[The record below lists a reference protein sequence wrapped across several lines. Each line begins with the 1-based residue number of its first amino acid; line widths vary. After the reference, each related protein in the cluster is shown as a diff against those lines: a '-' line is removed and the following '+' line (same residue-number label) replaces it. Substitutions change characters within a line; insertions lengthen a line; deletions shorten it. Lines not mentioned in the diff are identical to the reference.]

1 MNICILGG
9 TGRVGR
15 ELAAR
20 ALEAGHAVTML
31 ARDPQRVALTDERL
45 RVCAGS
51 ACDPVALRAAMEG
64 ADVVL
69 SALST
74 DGGSV
79 LSESAP
85 LIVNAMQKA
94 GIERIIAIGTAGIL
108 NSRAEP
114 GLLRYQSSE
123 SKRTLTRAAE
133 EHHAFYRTLAN
144 SGLAWTI
151 VCPTYLPDG
160 EYTGVYRA
168 ERDYLPEDG
177 VRISVPDTAEFA
189 FRQIDSMLYANAR
202 VGLAY

>member
-1 MNICILGG
+1 MNICLLGG

-20 ALEAGHAVTML
+20 ALEAGHTITAL
-31 ARDPQRVALTDERL
+31 ARDPQRMALQDEKL
-45 RVCAGS
+45 RICTGS
-51 ACDPVALRAAMEG
+51 ACDPGALRAAMAG

-69 SALST
+69 SALNT

-85 LIVNAMQKA
+85 LIAAAMQEA
-94 GIERIIAIGTAGIL
+94 GIGRIIAIGTAGIL
-108 NSRAEP
+108 NSRSEP
-114 GLLRYQSSE
+114 GLLRYQSTE
-123 SKRTLTRAAE
+123 SKRKLTRAAE

-144 SGLAWTI
+144 SGLTWTI

-168 ERDYLPEDG
+168 ERDYLPEGG
-177 VRISVPDTAEFA
+177 VKISVPDTAEFA
-189 FRQIDSMLYANAR
+189 FRQIDSMEYANAR

>member
-1 MNICILGG
+1 MKLCLLGG

-20 ALEAGHAVTML
+20 ALAAGHEINLL
-31 ARDPQRVALTDERL
+31 ARDPQRIALAGENLHSYT
-45 RVCAGS
+45 GS
-51 ACDPVALRAAMEG
+51 ACDPNALLSVMKG
-64 ADVVL
+64 ADTVL
-69 SALST
+69 SALGT

-85 LIVNAMQKA
+85 LIVSAMREA
-94 GIERIIAIGTAGIL
+94 GIERIITIGTAGIL
-108 NSRAEP
+108 NSRTEP

-123 SKRTLTRAAE
+123 SRRTLTRAAE
-133 EHHAFYRTLAN
+133 EHHAFYRTLSD

-168 ERDYLPEDG
+168 ERDYLPADG
-177 VRISVPDTAEFA
+177 VQISVPDTAEFA
-189 FRQIDSMLYANAR
+189 FRQIDSLQYVGAR